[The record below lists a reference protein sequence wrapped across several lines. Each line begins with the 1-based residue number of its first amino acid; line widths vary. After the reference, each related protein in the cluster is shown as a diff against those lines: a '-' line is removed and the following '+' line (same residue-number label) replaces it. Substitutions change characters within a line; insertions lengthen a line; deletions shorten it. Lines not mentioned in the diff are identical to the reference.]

1 MKQKFSLIT
10 LFSGVS
16 GSSLGFHNTGRVEER
31 LAIDYDDYVEKSF
44 KLNFPDVPFLNR
56 PLGPDLPGKEIL
68 EMVQLSKGELAILF
82 ASPPCQGW
90 STAKGKRSTNDGRND
105 LFLDT
110 IKYIDELQPLTFVI
124 ENVAGLIKG
133 KMVHR
138 FNHILRLIEKAGYI
152 YAYKILHAVEYG
164 VPQLRDRVFIIGVRN
179 DLGIPPIFP
188 IPQKFD
194 HTKFA
199 IKNYVDDID
208 FFSSGQFANDI
219 FTKDDICRT
228 ITATASL
235 TFYKRGEERKP
246 RIKEIK
252 RLCSFPEDY
261 RLWSKQEGI
270 NPQNGLEYSYNNKY
284 KAIGNSVP
292 PKLMEAVANTVLSE
306 ILDQ

>member
-1 MKQKFSLIT
+1 
-10 LFSGVS
+10 
-16 GSSLGFHNTGRVEER
+16 
-31 LAIDYDDYVEKSF
+31 
-44 KLNFPDVPFLNR
+44 
-56 PLGPDLPGKEIL
+56 
-68 EMVQLSKGELAILF
+68 
-82 ASPPCQGW
+82 
-90 STAKGKRSTNDGRND
+90 
-105 LFLDT
+105 
-110 IKYIDELQPLTFVI
+110 VI

-164 VPQLRDRVFIIGVRN
+164 VPQLRDRVFIIGVRK

-235 TFYKRGEERKP
+235 TFYKSGEERKP

-261 RLWSKQEGI
+261 KLWSREDGI
-270 NPQNGLEYSYNNKY
+270 NSQNGLEYNYNQKY
-284 KAIGNSVP
+284 KALGNSVP
-292 PKLMEAVANTVLSE
+292 PKLMEAVARTVITE
-306 ILDQ
+306 ILDKAK